1 MSTRPRKSPPTR
13 QPKQSPLAR
22 EVIAFAHNLRIPEGH
37 LVGKPLELMPFQVAF
52 IADAFRG
59 GVRRAI
65 LSVARRNT
73 KTATVAIIVLAA
85 LIGPLMVENSLVLSA
100 ARSRQQASVVFEYC
114 KKMIRA
120 SGLASHFN
128 IRDAAK
134 EIHCPRY
141 GTTYRAIA
149 AEATTAVGYG
159 VRLCIHDELGQ
170 VEGPDDALFNALS
183 SAMGSYPDSLEI
195 IISTQAAN
203 DDDLFSILI
212 DDALRSGD
220 RSIVCHL
227 HAAPAGCDLDDVK
240 AWEAS
245 NPAMAYGVRD
255 RADLERQAKEAQR
268 LPSREAAFRNF
279 ILNQRV
285 RAVEHYI
292 PPGLWDACNA
302 PADPDVFQRGPVY
315 AGLDLSARS
324 DLTALALVAQ
334 DDDGVWHSRL
344 HIWTPGET
352 MEEREKTDRAPYSLW
367 QRQGLIETMP
377 GSMIDYE
384 ALAERLAEICSA
396 LPIASIQFDRW
407 RIAELKL
414 QLQKIGAILPLV
426 EMGQGFKDFNGAVD
440 ALETVVLNR
449 ALRHGAHPVL
459 RWAVANV
466 AISRDHAGNRKF
478 DKRLR
483 TRRIDPA
490 VALAMALRGAMQPTG
505 IADVSTMIA

>member
-1 MSTRPRKSPPTR
+1 MKTRRAKRLPPS
-13 QPKQSPLAR
+13 KLAV
-22 EVIAFAHNLRIPEGH
+22 EVLAFAHNLRIPEGH
-37 LVGKPLELMPFQVAF
+37 MVGLPLELMPFQIDF
-52 IADAFRG
+52 ITDAFRG

-85 LIGPLMVENSLVLSA
+85 LVGPLMVENSLVLSA

-120 SGLASHFN
+120 SGLAQHFT

-134 EIHCPRY
+134 EIHCPRF
-141 GTTYRAIA
+141 GTTYRAIS

-170 VEGPDDALFNALS
+170 VEGPDDALFNALTT
-183 SAMGSYPDSLEI
+183 AMGSYPDSLEI

-203 DDDLFSILI
+203 DDDLLSILI
-212 DDALRSGD
+212 DDVMKGHEPAS
-220 RSIVCHL
+220 VCHL
-227 HAAPAGCDLDDVK
+227 HTAPADCALDDVA
-240 AWEAS
+240 AWESS

-255 RADLERQAKEAQR
+255 RADLERQSREAMR

-285 RAVEHYI
+285 RATEHFI
-292 PPGLWDACNA
+292 PPALWDACNGA
-302 PADPDVFQRGPVY
+302 VDDLAFTTGPVY
-315 AGLDLSARS
+315 AGLDLSARH

-334 DDDGVWHSRL
+334 DKDEVWHSRL
-344 HIWTPGET
+344 HIWTPEDT
-352 MEEREKTDRAPYSLW
+352 LEERERTDRAPYGLW
-367 QRQGLIETMP
+367 IRQGLIEPLP
-377 GSMIDYE
+377 GSMIDY
-384 ALAERLAEICSA
+384 AVLAERMAEICTA
-396 LPIASIQFDRW
+396 LPVVNIQFDRW

-414 QLQKIGAILPLV
+414 QLQKLGVLLPLV
-426 EMGQGFKDFNGAVD
+426 EMGQGFKDFSGAVD
-440 ALETVVLNR
+440 AMETVVLNGQ
-449 ALRHGAHPVL
+449 LRHGGHPVL
-459 RWAVANV
+459 RWSVANV

-490 VALAMALRGAMQPTG
+490 VALAMALRGATQPSG
-505 IADVSTMIA
+505 IADVSSMIG